1 MSLKTVAVREEVDN
15 KGLATRTSLSEETT
29 ARPRTVKGLD
39 GEGGKVTEDDEA
51 AGDRD
56 ACREDV
62 ADGSTVVRKKGKKA
76 AKTVRHKWSTRT
88 KLDLANLG
96 ESP

>member
-1 MSLKTVAVREEVDN
+1 MPLKTVAVRVEEVD
-15 KGLATRTSLSEETT
+15 KGLATSLSEETP
-29 ARPRTVKGLD
+29 ARPRTANDLD
-39 GEGGKVTEDDEA
+39 GEGGKVTEEDGA
-51 AGDRD
+51 AGGRD

-62 ADGSTVVRKKGKKA
+62 ADGSSVVRKKGQKA

-96 ESP
+96 EW